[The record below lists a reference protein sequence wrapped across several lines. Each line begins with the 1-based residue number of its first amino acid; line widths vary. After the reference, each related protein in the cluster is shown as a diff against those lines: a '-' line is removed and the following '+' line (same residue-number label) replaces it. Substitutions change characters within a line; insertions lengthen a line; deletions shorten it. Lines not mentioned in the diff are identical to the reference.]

1 VTFNLAPAIYGTMMV
16 GALLAAE
23 SARRETYSETVGAV
37 LITLLLYWLAHSYSD
52 FASSR
57 IQETESFT
65 LGNLT
70 RRMVH
75 ELPILVGAAIPLIA
89 LLLAW
94 ILGAALTSAVTA
106 AIWSSAATIF
116 VIEVVAGVRTSRSPR
131 QLALQTTIGAML
143 GLLIIVL
150 KLVLH

>member
-23 SARRETYSETVGAV
+23 SARRETYLETVGAV

-94 ILGAALTSAVTA
+94 ILGAALTIAVTA
-106 AIWSSAATIF
+106 RSGALPPRSS
-116 VIEVVAGVRTSRSPR
+116 
-131 QLALQTTIGAML
+131 
-143 GLLIIVL
+143 
-150 KLVLH
+150 